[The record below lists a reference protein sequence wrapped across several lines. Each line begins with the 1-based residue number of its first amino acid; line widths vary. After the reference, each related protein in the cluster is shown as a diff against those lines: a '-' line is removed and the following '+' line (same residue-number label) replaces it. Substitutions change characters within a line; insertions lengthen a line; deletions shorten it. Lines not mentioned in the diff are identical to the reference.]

1 MSNKP
6 QSNKQQS
13 LWQQGQRHTERQ
25 QWRQAAGA
33 YEAIVA
39 HDPKFLP
46 AWLELS
52 SAEEQLDGYR
62 KAYRAVL
69 QAARIDDVPPMAGM
83 VVARRLRRFEAIPEF
98 LAYIERTGLAGQV
111 PPEKLID
118 LASFLTSAGIHDKPL
133 GWIEHVLKQRPNLAD
148 AHNLHG
154 LVLMFAGRPEESAA
168 AFERALALRPNFA
181 SVYSVLSRVAKITPE
196 HHHVDALRALLAQ
209 PGLNVKDEG
218 HLAYALHNELH
229 DLGDI
234 DGAWEALQRGCRARR
249 ALQPYDA
256 AENAAMFDA
265 LRRTFDAAFV
275 ADTATDVAGSGD
287 PARIDPT
294 PLFIVGLHRSGTTL
308 LERILSGH
316 PDVADAGETYSFTAQ
331 LRDAADHFCT
341 LVADRTI
348 IERAAGFDYR
358 TIGRGFLAAMRARS
372 RNRGFVTEKQ
382 NPNFILL
389 GPIAKALPQAKLLHM
404 RRNAA
409 DTCFSNLRTLFT
421 HEAGYSYDQIEM
433 ADYCKAYRDLMQH
446 WRDVMPER
454 VFDIDYDAMV
464 EDPDTQAQRIAA
476 HCGLEYRQEMLQVER
491 RTGMVA
497 TASSHQV
504 RQGILKNRGGLWK
517 RYEHH
522 LGPML
527 DRLAAHGLV

>member
-1 MSNKP
+1 M
-6 QSNKQQS
+6 SNKQQA

-25 QWRQAAGA
+25 QWRQASAA
-33 YEAIVA
+33 YESIVE
-39 HDPKFLP
+39 HDPNFLP

-52 SAEEQLDGYR
+52 SAEEALDGYR

-69 QAARIDDVPPMAGM
+69 QAARIDGVPPMAGM
-83 VVARRLRRFEAIPEF
+83 AVARRLRRFEAIPEF
-98 LAYIERTGLAGQV
+98 LAYIERTGLPGRV

-133 GWIEHVLKQRPNLAD
+133 VWIEHALKLRPNLAE

-168 AFERALALRPNFA
+168 AFERALALKPNFA
-181 SVYSVLSRVAKITPE
+181 AVYSVLSRVAKIGPE
-196 HHHVDALRALLAQ
+196 HHHVDRLRALLAQ
-209 PGLNVKDEG
+209 PGLTTKDEG

-229 DLGDI
+229 ELGDV
-234 DGAWEALQRGCRARR
+234 DGAWEALMRGCRARR

-256 AENAAMFDA
+256 ADNAAMFDA
-265 LRRTFDAAFV
+265 LRRIFDAAFV
-275 ADTATDVAGSGD
+275 RESATDVGAPG
-287 PARIDPT
+287 DPT
-294 PLFIVGLHRSGTTL
+294 PIFIVGLHRSGTTL

-331 LRDAADHFCT
+331 LRDAADHFCR

-348 IERAAGFDYR
+348 VERSPHFDYAA
-358 TIGRGFLAAMRARS
+358 IGRGFLAAMRARS
-372 RNRGFVTEKQ
+372 RGRAFVTEKQ
-382 NPNFILL
+382 NPNFVVL
-389 GPIAKALPQAKLLHM
+389 GPIAKALPQARLLHM
-404 RRNAA
+404 RRDPA

-421 HEAGYSYDQIEM
+421 HEAGYSYDPIEM

-446 WRDVMPER
+446 WREAMPER

-464 EDPDTQAQRIAA
+464 QDPDGQAQRIIA
-476 HCGLEYRQEMLQVER
+476 HCGLADRDGTREDMLRVER

-497 TASSHQV
+497 TASSNQV
-504 RQGILKNRGGLWK
+504 RQGILTNRGGLWK
-517 RYEHH
+517 RYERH

-527 DRLAAHGLV
+527 DRLAAHGLA